1 MGDVLWNLEYAL
13 QLEETSSALTE
24 PEDNSTNHIPGI
36 PMTPLEPF
44 DNSVSIMD
52 GGNSGTDDDADQD
65 AATSAVFSQL
75 VNPRGR

>member
-24 PEDNSTNHIPGI
+24 PDDNSTNHIQGVPL
-36 PMTPLEPF
+36 TPLEPF
-44 DNSVSIMD
+44 ENSTTVVD
-52 GGNSGTDDDADQD
+52 GVQSCTDEDA
-65 AATSAVFSQL
+65 TTAVFSQL